1 LLRQKIKEKALE
13 LGFSF
18 CGFAE
23 AGSLE
28 EEKVFFT
35 SYLRDKRNAGLHYLA
50 RESEKRFD
58 PKLVFP
64 GTRTVIGLLFNYYP
78 TETLPEKDNFII
90 SRYAYGKD
98 YHIVL
103 KDHANALI
111 QFMKEEKRSL
121 RAKAFVDSGSLL
133 EKAWARRCGIGWI
146 GKNTLLVN
154 PTRGSFHFITIILT
168 DLAIEPDVAEIDHC
182 GTCRCCLDACPS
194 GALEHPYE
202 LHPSRCLS
210 YLTIEEKEEIPDVL
224 KEKMNARI
232 FGCDICQD
240 ICPFNRFAVP
250 HTIPEFNPSETLRS
264 FRKDDWRHL
273 TEDEFRIM
281 FTGTAVQ
288 RTGYQKL
295 ISNIRDAIGEE
306 K

>member
-1 LLRQKIKEKALE
+1 LFRQKIREKAIE

-28 EEKVFFT
+28 EEKRSFT
-35 SYLRDKRNAGLHYLA
+35 SYLREKRNAGLHYLA
-50 RESEKRFD
+50 CEPEKRFD
-58 PKLVFP
+58 PRLVFP

-78 TETLPEKDNFII
+78 TETLPEKDNFIV
-90 SRYAYGKD
+90 SKYAYGKD
-98 YHIVL
+98 YHVVV
-103 KDHANALI
+103 KERANTLI
-111 QFMKEEKRSL
+111 RFLNEEERSV
-121 RAKAFVDSGSLL
+121 RAKAFVDSGTLL
-133 EKAWARRCGIGWI
+133 EKAWACRCGIGWI

-154 PTRGSFHFITIILT
+154 PTRGSFHFIAIILT
-168 DLAIEPDVAEIDHC
+168 DFAVEPDVAETDHC
-182 GTCRCCLDACPS
+182 GTCRRCLDACPT

-210 YLTIEEKEEIPDVL
+210 YLTIEENEGIPDGL
-224 KEKMNARI
+224 KGKMNDRI

-240 ICPFNRFAVP
+240 VCPFNRSAISHNV
-250 HTIPEFNPSETLRS
+250 PEFNPSETLRS

-281 FTGTAVQ
+281 FTDTAVQ

-295 ISNIRDAIGEE
+295 MNNIRDASGEE